1 MPHSSTSCIR
11 AKTGPWAML
20 SGARQLSLL
29 WCRLVRHRCGPA
41 GDTASPWYF
50 FSMARDMDSH
60 GTRVDRDDNGPTVPA
75 MFARDTITSADG
87 TTIGYRQ
94 VGQGPG
100 VILLHGGMMASQ
112 NFTKLGVALSDAF
125 TVFIPDR
132 RGRGRS
138 GPFGND
144 YGIVKECE
152 DMHALVEKTAAS
164 NVFGLSSGAI
174 IALFAALAV
183 PAIRKV
189 AAYEPPFSVRGF
201 DPAHWAPRFDREL
214 QRGNLG
220 AAMVTVMRG
229 TGDSWILKLVPH
241 SLLASLAN
249 IGIRANAKSIH
260 GDDVPIEKLIPT
272 MHFDAL
278 LVTETSASLEKL
290 EGLRSEVLLLGG
302 SKSAAFLRQPLEV
315 LEKIAPRTTR
325 VELPRVGHVAAD
337 NSGRPELVAA
347 SLRSFFARPGLPDDG
362 GSE

>member
-1 MPHSSTSCIR
+1 
-11 AKTGPWAML
+11 
-20 SGARQLSLL
+20 
-29 WCRLVRHRCGPA
+29 
-41 GDTASPWYF
+41 
-50 FSMARDMDSH
+50 MARDIDSG
-60 GTRVDRDDNGPTVPA
+60 GTRVDREHNGPTIPG
-75 MFARDTITSADG
+75 MFSHGTVTSADG

-100 VILLHGGMMASQ
+100 LILLHGGMMASQ

-144 YGIVKECE
+144 YGIAQECE
-152 DMHALVEKTAAS
+152 DMRALVEKTAAS
-164 NVFGLSSGAI
+164 NVFGLSSGGI
-174 IALFAALAV
+174 IALFAALTV
-183 PAIRKV
+183 PGIRKV

-229 TGDSWILKLVPH
+229 TGDSWLLNLVPH

-249 IGIRANAKSIH
+249 VGIRANAKGVR
-260 GDDVPIEKLIPT
+260 GDDVSIEKLIPT
-272 MHFDAL
+272 MHFDAV

-290 EGLRSEVLLLGG
+290 DGLRSEVLLLGG
-302 SKSAAFLRQPLEV
+302 SKSATFLRQALDV
-315 LEKIAPRTTR
+315 LEKIVPRATR

-347 SLRSFFARPGLPDDG
+347 TLRSFFARPAFPGDG